1 MTKPRR
7 IAPATRGCK
16 PDKLVRDAII
26 VALKREAVDADGKPT
41 RRLTLIAEKLVE
53 KAMAGD
59 IHAIKEIADRV
70 DGKATQ
76 PLAGDDGA
84 PRLITRIERVIVQPE
99 HNDPE
104 APNRKSL

>member
-1 MTKPRR
+1 MTQPRR
-7 IAPATRGCK
+7 IPPQARGCK

-26 VALKREAVDADGKPT
+26 VALKREAVDADGMPT
-41 RRLTLIAEKLVE
+41 RRLALIAEKLVE

-76 PLAGDDGA
+76 PLAGDDNA
-84 PRLITRIERVIVQPE
+84 PRLITRIERVIVKPDAQSTSQE
-99 HNDPE
+99 HP
-104 APNRKSL
+104 